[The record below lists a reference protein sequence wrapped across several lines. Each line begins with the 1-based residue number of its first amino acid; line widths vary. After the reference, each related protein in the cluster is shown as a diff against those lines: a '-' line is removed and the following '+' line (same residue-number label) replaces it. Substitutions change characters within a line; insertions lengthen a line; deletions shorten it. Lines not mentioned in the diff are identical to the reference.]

1 MGKATGPEERR
12 RGWPSPGG
20 ALRHP
25 ALHFLV
31 LGSLLFFAEG
41 WLAVDTES
49 GAAPER
55 RVLKVGPE
63 RFEHLSRQWQALR
76 GARPTPAEE
85 DTLIGQWIE
94 DEILYR
100 EALAMGLDRGNR
112 GVCHRL
118 VLNMTF
124 LGLAGEASSAAL
136 ERDGPNA
143 DWWALCENARELG
156 LDRDDPVIRRQ
167 LATVM
172 RVALRPSR
180 TDGKEVTRAEI
191 EDYVERHRERFTS
204 PPQIRLSHVF
214 LSRDRRGGALGS
226 DASHLLERLAAE
238 ARDPEGAPA
247 LGDPWPM
254 RALPQKT
261 SLRDLERRVG
271 KVFAHAVVELP
282 ENTWSGPV
290 RSSFGLHLVWVHEHV
305 PGALEP
311 WERIEARALREL
323 QSQRREEQHAAALEQ
338 LRGLWEVTI
347 EPPERDAT

>member
-1 MGKATGPEERR
+1 MRKETRSEGGW
-12 RGWPSPGG
+12 RGWHSPR

-41 WLAVDTES
+41 WLAGGAES
-49 GAAPER
+49 GAQER

-76 GARPTPAEE
+76 GTRPTPAEE
-85 DTLIGQWIE
+85 DELIGQWIE

-100 EALAMGLDRGNR
+100 EALAMGFDRGNR

-118 VLNMTF
+118 VLNMSF
-124 LGLAGEASSAAL
+124 LGLADEMSSAAL
-136 ERDGPNA
+136 QRDGPNEA
-143 DWWALCENARELG
+143 WWTLCEKARELG

-172 RVALRPSR
+172 RTALRQSH
-180 TDGKEVTRAEI
+180 TADKEVSRAEI
-191 EDYVERHRERFTS
+191 EDYVERHQERFSS
-204 PPQIRLSHVF
+204 PPRIRLNHVF
-214 LSRDRRGGALGS
+214 LSRDRRGDALES
-226 DASHLLERLAAE
+226 DANHLLERLVAE
-238 ARDPEGAPA
+238 AVDPERAPA

-254 RALPQKT
+254 RALPRK
-261 SLRDLERRVG
+261 SSRRDLERRLG
-271 KVFAHAVVELP
+271 KVFAGAVVELP
-282 ENTWSGPV
+282 ENRWSGPV
-290 RSSFGLHLVWVHEHV
+290 SSSFGLHLVWVHEHL

-323 QSQRREEQHAAALEQ
+323 KSQRREEQYAAALER
-338 LRGLWEVTI
+338 LRGLWQVSI